1 MWVMTS
7 NIILPNHLTN
17 AWLQI
22 YRDYD
27 KPYYRV
33 GNKVLIALSLWSLFM
48 FIVAKYY
55 YVRRNKQNAAI
66 WDNMSSEEREQ
77 YVAENKNLGNKR

>member
-7 NIILPNHLTN
+7 NIVPSHLTN
-17 AWLQI
+17 GWLQI

-66 WDNMSSEEREQ
+66 WDNMSSEERER